1 MKNEELTLVQLGS
14 HLRIEE
20 SLRAQENDKPKGKD
34 VVGSSS
40 VNMVEDRRATKTND
54 KKGKMKVH
62 DNKHD
67 GSNKKPKLTCWKCG
81 KSSHFKRDYRVGK
94 GGNHFKNTTGASGS
108 GEGSKD
114 HIPSKDRGWFKVF
127 QPVDDGL
134 VLHIGNESNAPIA
147 GVGSVVLE
155 FTSGKTISLSN
166 VLCVT
171 KFRKNLVSGP
181 MLNKCGFRQVFESD
195 KYILSKSGVF
205 VGFGYYNNEPN
216 DLISVNIVIES
227 RDTIFDETRFSSI
240 PRSKEMI
247 PSTSGTHRETESSEM
262 TLDEPME
269 LRKSKRK
276 RKPKSFGPDFQLYLI
291 EGSRDEVSTLYPYC
305 FNVENDQKTF
315 DEAMKSQDVAFW
327 KEAINDEMDSIMV
340 NNTWVLANLPPGY
353 KPLGCK
359 WIFKKKMKVDGTIE
373 KFKARLVIQTFR
385 QRPGIDYFDTYTPI
399 ARILT
404 IRLLIDLASIH
415 NLLIHQMD
423 VKIVFLNGD
432 LDEEVYL
439 KQPEGFIMPGNEHK
453 VLHKG
458 YGGGADVILGIRIIR
473 ENKGI
478 SISQSHYIEKVL
490 KKFNC
495 FDCTPMSTPMDPSV
509 KIMPNTLAKTYSQMY
524 NGKSRHLG
532 V

>member
-1 MKNEELTLVQLGS
+1 MLTACYLLNRVPNKRNKVTPYELWYKKKPNLNY
-14 HLRIEE
+14 LRIWDCRVVVRLPE
-20 SLRAQENDKPKGKD
+20 S
-34 VVGSSS
+34 
-40 VNMVEDRRATKTND
+40 
-54 KKGKMKVH
+54 KK
-62 DNKHD
+62 
-67 GSNKKPKLTCWKCG
+67 
-81 KSSHFKRDYRVGK
+81 KSL
-94 GGNHFKNTTGASGS
+94 
-108 GEGSKD
+108 GERGIDCIFIGYAEHSK
-114 HIPSKDRGWFKVF
+114 
-127 QPVDDGL
+127 
-134 VLHIGNESNAPIA
+134 A
-147 GVGSVVLE
+147 
-155 FTSGKTISLSN
+155 
-166 VLCVT
+166 
-171 KFRKNLVSGP
+171 
-181 MLNKCGFRQVFESD
+181 
-195 KYILSKSGVF
+195 Y
-205 VGFGYYNNEPN
+205 
-216 DLISVNIVIES
+216 
-227 RDTIFDETRFSSI
+227 
-240 PRSKEMI
+240 
-247 PSTSGTHRETESSEM
+247 RETESSEM

-353 KPLGCK
+353 KPLGYK
-359 WIFKKKMKVDGTIE
+359 WIFKKKMKVDETIE

-385 QRPGIDYFDTYTPI
+385 QRPGIDYFDTYAPI

-432 LDEEVYL
+432 LDEEVYM
-439 KQPEGFIMPGNEHK
+439 KQLEGFIMPGNEHK
-453 VLHKG
+453 
-458 YGGGADVILGIRIIR
+458 
-473 ENKGI
+473 
-478 SISQSHYIEKVL
+478 SHYIEKVL

-495 FDCTPMSTPMDPSV
+495 FDCTPVSTPMDPSV
-509 KIMPNTLAKTYSQMY
+509 KIMPNTLAKAYSQMY